1 MATIRPTQVNLAR
14 LSRRTGGL
22 DRLTNEYK
30 SQIAALTEDYSRN
43 FAQYQGRVSEQ
54 MAPFEAAM
62 RQYQEVANPQYQA
75 ALADYNAKLEA
86 YRQQLAELE
95 KDPVVERQGE
105 MSYRTWYGKRKTE
118 SFTYYEPK
126 PIPTFTERAP
136 TAPDVPSAPQV
147 EQFQGGEQFEARRS
161 QLGQTMQ
168 REVGERR
175 AARLQATRRST
186 RTMLGGSN
194 GQS

>member
-1 MATIRPTQVNLAR
+1 MATFRPTQFNMAR

-22 DRLTNEYK
+22 DRLAGEYK
-30 SQIAALTEDYSRN
+30 SQIAALTDDYAKS
-43 FAQYQGRVSEQ
+43 FSQYQGRVAEQ

-62 RQYQEVANPQYQA
+62 QQYQQVANPQYQA
-75 ALADYNAKLEA
+75 ALSDYNARLEA

-95 KDPVVERQGE
+95 RDPVIERQGQVTTRNWLGRK
-105 MSYRTWYGKRKTE
+105 RTET
-118 SFTYYEPK
+118 FTYYEPK

-147 EQFQGGEQFEARRS
+147 EQFQGGGQFEEKRS

-175 AARLQATRRST
+175 AARLQATRRSS
-186 RTMLGGSN
+186 RTMLGGV
-194 GQS
+194 

>member
-1 MATIRPTQVNLAR
+1 MATIRPTRVNLAR

-22 DRLTNEYK
+22 DRLAGQYKQQVADLTDEYA
-30 SQIAALTEDYSRN
+30 STFSA
-43 FAQYQGRVSEQ
+43 YQRRVGEQ

-75 ALADYNAKLEA
+75 ALSDYNAKLEA

-95 KDPVVERQGE
+95 KDPVVEKEGE
-105 MSYRTWYGKRKTE
+105 TKYRTWYGKTKTE
-118 SFTYYEPK
+118 KFTYYEPK
-126 PIPTFTERAP
+126 EIPTFTATAP
-136 TAPDVPSAPQV
+136 TAPDVPMAPQV
-147 EQFQGGEQFEARRS
+147 EQFQGGEQFEAKRS

-175 AARLQATRRST
+175 AARLQATRRT
-186 RTMLGGSN
+186 ARTMLK
-194 GQS
+194 GQ